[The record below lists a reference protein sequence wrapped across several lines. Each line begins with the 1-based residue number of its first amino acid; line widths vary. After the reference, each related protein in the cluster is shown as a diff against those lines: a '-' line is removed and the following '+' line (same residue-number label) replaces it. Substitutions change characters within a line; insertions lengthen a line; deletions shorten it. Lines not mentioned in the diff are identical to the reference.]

1 MENQPIFE
9 FLKSSISR
17 INFTRYKALFYIG
30 LFLFFF
36 ILLYI
41 SFISPPEDF
50 PTNVVLNIKDKS
62 TLKNIS
68 RFLKENNVIRS
79 RVIFESFVVIFGGEK
94 KLDSGDYLFEERLP
108 VFEVARRIS
117 YGDRHLAPV
126 KVTIPEGFDVSD
138 MSKTFVS
145 KLPNFNK
152 DNFLKE
158 GSKKEG
164 YLFPDT
170 YFFLTTDKEQDVL
183 RAMGENFE
191 KKISPLLP
199 EMVSSGKPE
208 KDIITM
214 ASIIERESK
223 GDVDRGYIS
232 GILWRRISLG
242 MPLQVD
248 SDLDT
253 YKNKGLPDAPIC
265 SPGLKSIEAA
275 IHPKE
280 SSYLYYLHDK
290 EGNIHYAR
298 TFEEHK
304 LNKIKYLK
312 NI

>member
-1 MENQPIFE
+1 
-9 FLKSSISR
+9 
-17 INFTRYKALFYIG
+17 
-30 LFLFFF
+30 
-36 ILLYI
+36 
-41 SFISPPEDF
+41 
-50 PTNVVLNIKDKS
+50 
-62 TLKNIS
+62 
-68 RFLKENNVIRS
+68 
-79 RVIFESFVVIFGGEK
+79 
-94 KLDSGDYLFEERLP
+94 
-108 VFEVARRIS
+108 
-117 YGDRHLAPV
+117 
-126 KVTIPEGFDVSD
+126 
-138 MSKTFVS
+138 
-145 KLPNFNK
+145 
-152 DNFLKE
+152 
-158 GSKKEG
+158 
-164 YLFPDT
+164 
-170 YFFLTTDKEQDVL
+170 
-183 RAMGENFE
+183 
-191 KKISPLLP
+191 
-199 EMVSSGKPE
+199 
-208 KDIITM
+208 M